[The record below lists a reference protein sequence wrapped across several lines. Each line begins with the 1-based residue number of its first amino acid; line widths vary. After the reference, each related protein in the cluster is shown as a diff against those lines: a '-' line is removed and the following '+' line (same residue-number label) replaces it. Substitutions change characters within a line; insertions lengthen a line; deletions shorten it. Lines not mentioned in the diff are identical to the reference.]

1 MPYAPARSAVDVS
14 PKRHPLLT
22 SGLVLPVLYFAIQ
35 LAAAPF
41 YPAYSFL
48 NRDAST
54 LGSEA
59 STAPWIFNG
68 GALLVGAVECL
79 VAIAFFGA
87 LRRARIGIALPGL
100 LSLALV
106 SAAIGSLN
114 AFLHPLPDPR
124 HTEGLLSILGAG
136 LIVLPPLSIA
146 VLWRLGARLPA
157 LVTAA
162 LCLVVLPLMTGLVQ
176 RACMRAGIEF
186 AGYQAFLNGYHGL
199 IQRFG
204 ALLVFGP
211 IAAIAHVLRRGEPSP
226 GQRERA
232 RELPTPGSRRWV
244 GGAADR

>member
-1 MPYAPARSAVDVS
+1 MVYGPARPAVELS
-14 PKRHPLLT
+14 SKRHSLLT
-22 SGLVLPVLYFAIQ
+22 LGLVLPVLYFAIQ

-41 YPAYSFL
+41 HPAYSFL

-54 LGSEA
+54 LGSDG
-59 STAPWIFNG
+59 STAPWIFNT

-79 VAIAFFGA
+79 VAVAFFGA

-124 HTEGLLSILGAG
+124 HTGGLLSILAAG
-136 LIVLPPLSIA
+136 VIVLPPLSIA
-146 VLWRLGARLPA
+146 ILWRLGARLPA

-162 LCLVVLPLMTGLVQ
+162 LCLVVVPMMTGLVQ
-176 RACMRAGIEF
+176 RACMQAGIEF

-199 IQRFG
+199 VQRLG
-204 ALLVFGP
+204 ALLLFGP
-211 IAAIAHVLRRGEPSP
+211 IAAIAYVLRRDEGRPA
-226 GQRERA
+226 QRERT
-232 RELPTPGSRRWV
+232 RERPTPGSRRWA